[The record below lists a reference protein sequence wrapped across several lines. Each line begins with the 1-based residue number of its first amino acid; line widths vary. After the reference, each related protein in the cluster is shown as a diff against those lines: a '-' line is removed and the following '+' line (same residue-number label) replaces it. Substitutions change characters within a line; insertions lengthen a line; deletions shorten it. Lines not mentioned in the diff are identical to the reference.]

1 MTNSE
6 ELRVMIAEY
15 ARGDISEVRLRH
27 LEAALREDDKL
38 RTEFIEYMNVDAA
51 LGDLAALSES
61 EIAQLDGIA
70 AASGQV
76 ANFDTGSH
84 AEHVTFVEP
93 NDRTAITLVTKRTHW
108 KMIAALA
115 ACLIVAI
122 AFWSQFGTDAGGDAN
137 DVAHENGG
145 AAESVRGAN
154 FAAFASV
161 IQLADARWVHGK
173 PLAIGDRVSAGVLQ
187 LESGIIHLQFDNGV
201 GVTLE
206 GPVEFEVTS
215 VDVTRLRSG
224 LLTATVPPGAEG
236 FRVDTPS
243 AQVVDLGTAF
253 GIDQRADGTSTVSVF
268 DGEVEILS
276 GEDSGKRLL
285 TEGRTVR
292 LAADGSMSD
301 VEFNS
306 QPFEKLWPTASGIA
320 GSTGAF
326 RFAPPWPRGLSRIQS
341 DTEIFVLPEGYAS
354 KLEEPCPI
362 DMTESELNTSS
373 IPAGQRVRSYLLQF
387 NPVDPTGQ
395 EAASIELGSRMR
407 RIEGSITFDRPV
419 IGMIVNGE
427 TLKATDEIFSLNRGP
442 IRPFARGLELSQS
455 RTADVVSLS
464 EDRHTLTL
472 KLAVFD
478 QFSDHVRVIVDASLD
493 DVED

>member
-1 MTNSE
+1 MIHAE

-15 ARGDISEVRLRH
+15 ARGEISEVRLRH
-27 LEAALREDDKL
+27 LEAALREDDRL
-38 RTEFIEYMNVDAA
+38 RNEFIEHMNVDAA

-61 EIAQLDGIA
+61 EISQLDGIA

-76 ANFDTGSH
+76 ANLDKGSQ
-84 AEHVTFVEP
+84 AEHATFVEP
-93 NDRTAITLVTKRTHW
+93 NDRTAITSVTKRAHW
-108 KMIAALA
+108 KIIAALA
-115 ACLIVAI
+115 ACLVFAVAS
-122 AFWSQFGTDAGGDAN
+122 WRQFGTGPGGNAN
-137 DVAHENGG
+137 HVAHENGG
-145 AAESVRGAN
+145 AVRSVPDAN
-154 FAAFASV
+154 LAAFATV
-161 IQLADARWVHGK
+161 IQLADARWVQGT

-187 LESGIIHLQFDNGV
+187 LEAGIIHLQFDNGV

-206 GPVEFEVTS
+206 GPAEFEVAS
-215 VDVTRLRSG
+215 GDVTRLRSG

-253 GIDQRADGTSTVSVF
+253 GIDQRTDGTSTVSVF

-276 GEDSGKRLL
+276 GEDSDKRLL
-285 TEGRTVR
+285 TEGKTVR
-292 LAADGSMSD
+292 LAADGSVSD

-354 KLEEPCPI
+354 KLEEPCPVDI
-362 DMTESELNTSS
+362 AEAELSESV
-373 IPAGQRVRSYLLQF
+373 IPTGQRVRSYLLQF
-387 NPVDPTGQ
+387 NPVDPPDQ
-395 EAASIELGSRMR
+395 DSSRNEPGSRMR

-419 IGMIVNGE
+419 IGMIVDNN
-427 TLKATDEIFSLNRGP
+427 TLKVTDDIFALRRGP
-442 IRPFARGLELSQS
+442 IRPFKRGLELSPS

-472 KLAVFD
+472 NLAVFN
-478 QFSDHVRVIVDASLD
+478 QFSDHVRVIVDASLR